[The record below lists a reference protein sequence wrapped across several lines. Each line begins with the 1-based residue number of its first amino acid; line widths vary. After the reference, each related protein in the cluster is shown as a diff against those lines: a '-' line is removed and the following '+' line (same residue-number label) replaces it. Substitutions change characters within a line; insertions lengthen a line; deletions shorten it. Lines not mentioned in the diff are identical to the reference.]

1 MQGNPQE
8 EVRSGSAASAQD
20 VGLEMSG
27 SCHGL
32 VFCWPCLDH
41 DLGTREPEMLVLLQV
56 IIAQECETILTSA
69 VPKILPGPKNPFL
82 EDNSRNATAAGRLAS
97 AKQLGRAACA
107 CSAQVQRR
115 KLLSTIL
122 QTGLPEEFL
131 HEIRL
136 KINLFA
142 HLLKYVPVAC
152 WIRKNLWHCCW
163 ELSIQKLH
171 LQARACDDW
180 WNSLPRLLQ
189 DFPLCSKDWALP
201 HMDHSFDLQT
211 TATRTYAWQ
220 NSQSAAISAAP
231 CIQLRV
237 ACLSS
242 TIRTAFTDL
251 VCSQELSRQDPPLKQ
266 CVVRILRG
274 KCGRDPKSSVAPS

>member
-1 MQGNPQE
+1 
-8 EVRSGSAASAQD
+8 
-20 VGLEMSG
+20 
-27 SCHGL
+27 
-32 VFCWPCLDH
+32 
-41 DLGTREPEMLVLLQV
+41 MLVLLQV
-56 IIAQECETILTSA
+56 IIAQECETILPSA

-152 WIRKNLWHCCW
+152 WIRKNL
-163 ELSIQKLH
+163 
-171 LQARACDDW
+171 
-180 WNSLPRLLQ
+180 
-189 DFPLCSKDWALP
+189 
-201 HMDHSFDLQT
+201 
-211 TATRTYAWQ
+211 
-220 NSQSAAISAAP
+220 
-231 CIQLRV
+231 
-237 ACLSS
+237 
-242 TIRTAFTDL
+242 
-251 VCSQELSRQDPPLKQ
+251 
-266 CVVRILRG
+266 
-274 KCGRDPKSSVAPS
+274 